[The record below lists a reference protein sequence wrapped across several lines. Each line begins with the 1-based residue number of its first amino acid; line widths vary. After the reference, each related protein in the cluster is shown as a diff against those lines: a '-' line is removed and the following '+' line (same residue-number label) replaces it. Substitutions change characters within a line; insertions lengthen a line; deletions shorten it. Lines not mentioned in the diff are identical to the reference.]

1 MEKPLELKRVISLI
15 ASATEIVCA
24 LGKRD
29 WLLGRSHECDYPPSV
44 LSLPPLTEAKLD
56 VHGSSLEVDRQVKT
70 LLKEGLSVYRVD
82 VGLLREI
89 DPDVIV
95 TQDQCEVCAA
105 SLADVEAA
113 MCNWTGREVNVV
125 SLRPNGLDDV
135 FADIERVALALGCP
149 EDGLALV
156 EGLMRRM
163 QNVVN
168 TCAGLPQPTV
178 ACIEW
183 IEPLMAA
190 GNWVPELVA
199 MAGGR
204 NLLGV
209 AGQHSPWMTWEQLQA
224 VDPDVIAIMPC
235 GYDMPRVL
243 AEMHPLLAQPGWA
256 DLRAVRNGRV
266 HVTDGNQYFNRPGPR
281 LADSLE
287 IMAEMLHPGL
297 CDFGHRGTGWTPF
310 VGPA

>member
-1 MEKPLELKRVISLI
+1 MAEHPAPKRVISLI

-44 LSLPPLTEAKLD
+44 TALPHLTEAKLD
-56 VHGSSLEVDRQVKT
+56 VHGSSLEVDRQVKG

-82 VGLLREI
+82 VELLRRI

-113 MCNWTGREVNVV
+113 MCNWTGRAVNVV
-125 SLRPNGLDDV
+125 SLRPNGLDDAL
-135 FADIERVALALGCP
+135 ADIVRVADALGCL
-149 EDGLALV
+149 EEGVGLV
-156 EGLMRRM
+156 EALKARMRR
-163 QNVVN
+163 VVDR
-168 TCAGLPQPTV
+168 CAGLPQPSV

-190 GNWVPELVA
+190 GNWVPELVT

-204 NLLGV
+204 NLLGE
-209 AGQHSPWMTWEQLQA
+209 AGQHSPWMTWEQVQA
-224 VDPDVIAIMPC
+224 ADPEVIAIMPC
-235 GYDMPRVL
+235 GFDMPRVL
-243 AEMHPLLAQPGWA
+243 AEMHLLVAQPGWA
-256 DLRAVRNGRV
+256 SLRAVRNGRV

-281 LADSLE
+281 LAESLE
-287 IMAEMLHPGL
+287 IMAEMLHPGI
-297 CDFGHRGTGWTPF
+297 CDFGHKGTGWMPF
-310 VGPA
+310 AGLA